1 VDLDQGKKMN
11 EIKFGY
17 LEDPKMVLINTTLP
31 SPFVKGVESF
41 IKSYKYVFASSYK
54 ELKGIPR

>member
-1 VDLDQGKKMN
+1 VDLDQGKTIN

-31 SPFVKGVESF
+31 SPFVKGVESLL
-41 IKSYKYVFASSYK
+41 KSYKYVFASSY
-54 ELKGIPR
+54 